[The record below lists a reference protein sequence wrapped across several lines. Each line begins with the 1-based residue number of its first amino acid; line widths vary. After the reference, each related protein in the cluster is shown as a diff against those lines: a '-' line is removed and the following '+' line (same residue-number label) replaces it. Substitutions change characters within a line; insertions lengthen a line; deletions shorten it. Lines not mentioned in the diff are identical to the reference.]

1 MQNFYRKK
9 YMDRI
14 LETIQ
19 KEKLILLVGARQVGK
34 TTIMD
39 MTREALKEQWK
50 KCLYFNFE
58 DFFGKTFESKTEIV
72 DFFQFEYGFDLH
84 LPGVLFLDEI
94 QYLSNPEWVL
104 KSLYDDKTLQTKII
118 ATGSRFWWQ
127 KKVGS
132 SLIGRG
138 EIMKIYPFD
147 FFEFL
152 EYREKDIGIFS
163 DFTTWS
169 ESKFR
174 LIERFLE
181 EYLEFGG
188 YPAVVRARTREGK
201 VSEMK
206 KIIER
211 FFEKDFSYFMKTADI
226 IDFKRVFQFIAVSIK
241 NTIKIDNIATN
252 LGMSRYKVQQFLTFL
267 EDSYLI
273 YEVYPYFTDKSREY
287 NQNPEIYFN
296 DLWVLRHIAWMWQ
309 NIGNINE
316 NFVFLEL
323 LKSEYIENIFFY
335 KKNTGSEIDFIAETK
350 ENKLIPIEVK
360 SANKD
365 IIPKIFFQFYED
377 YKKDIDR
384 FFVTTK
390 SEYMVRELYESEIIF
405 IPTFLLS
412 RILKRE

>member
-1 MQNFYRKK
+1 
-9 YMDRI
+9 MDRI
-14 LETIQ
+14 LETV
-19 KEKLILLVGARQVGK
+19 ERDKLLLLVGARQVGK

-39 MTREALKEQWK
+39 MTREVLDGQWK
-50 KCLYFNFE
+50 RCLYFNFE

-72 DFFQFEYGFDLH
+72 DFFRFEYGFDLASE
-84 LPGVLFLDEI
+84 GVLFLDEI
-94 QYLSNPEWVL
+94 QYLSNPEGVL
-104 KSLYDDKTLQTKII
+104 KSLYDDKTIQTKII

-138 EIMKIYPFD
+138 EIIKVYPFD

-152 EYREKDIGIFS
+152 EYKGKDTNVFS
-163 DFTTWS
+163 DFTTYS
-169 ESKFR
+169 ESKFT
-174 LIERFLE
+174 LIENLLE
-181 EYLEFGG
+181 EYMEFGG
-188 YPAVVRARTREGK
+188 YPAVVRASTRDQK
-201 VSEMK
+201 HNEMK

-211 FFEKDFSYFMKTADI
+211 FFEKDFSYFMKTAEI
-226 IDFKRVFQFIAVSIK
+226 IDFKKVFQFIAVSIK

-252 LGMSRYKVQQFLTFL
+252 LGLSRYKVQQFLTFL
-267 EDSYLI
+267 QDSYLI

-296 DLWVLRHIAWMWQ
+296 DLWILRYIGWIGQ

-316 NFVFLEL
+316 NFIFLEL
-323 LKSEYIENIFFY
+323 LKSDFIENIHYY

-365 IIPKIFFQFYED
+365 IIPKIFFHFYED
-377 YKKDIDR
+377 YQDRID
-384 FFVTTK
+384 FFLVTTK
-390 SEYMVRELYESEIIF
+390 SIWARRMIGDTGVRF
-405 IPTFLLS
+405 VPNFLIS
-412 RILKRE
+412 KAVK